1 MSHGVMTAE
10 HTVKKKFSSRTV
22 KPVGPLME
30 DLNGDRNV
38 LRYSGVKVGDVT
50 VLTGGGVWV
59 KVDAGGGSYAF
70 TQQDVLRG
78 LTEYMNPALI
88 RKIHVPRDGSSPVGW
103 DPMWILHPKDAPCE
117 VPHDAH
123 FVLWTRSVDTNF
135 SLACIK
141 STVDMVA
148 TDTARSLLP
157 RGEHHH
163 RMHSCSC

>member
-10 HTVKKKFSSRTV
+10 HMVKKQFSSRTV

-59 KVDAGGGSYAF
+59 EVDARGGSYAF
-70 TQQDVLRG
+70 TQQNVLRG
-78 LTEYMNPALI
+78 LTKYMNPALI
-88 RKIHVPRDGSSPVGW
+88 RKIHVSRNGGPVGW
-103 DPMWILHPKDAPCE
+103 DPMWILHPEDAPCE
-117 VPHDAH
+117 VPDDAH
-123 FVLWTRSVDTNF
+123 FVLWKRSVDTNF
-135 SLACIK
+135 PLACIK